1 MELNINIKT
10 SEITDIE
17 AIKAVKTNKE
27 NEQGLNFNFD
37 TFSALLRSFAPYIV
51 QYLMH
56 HKDAAQVVTHIIRA
70 TDFGN
75 DPDEEKEGEPK
86 EPTEPKS
93 EES

>member
-1 MELNINIKT
+1 MEVNINIKT

-37 TFSALLRSFAPYIV
+37 TLSALLRSFAPYIV
-51 QYLMH
+51 QYLMQ

-70 TDFGN
+70 ADLGN
-75 DPDEEKEGEPK
+75 DPDEKNEGEPK
-86 EPTEPKS
+86 EPTEPEN